1 MVQASGGN
9 YKLKQMK
16 LVIEVSDFPRN
27 HDDIRGRVVLV
38 ACFGGPSHVY
48 IYIYT
53 NMYTLA
59 KKYAGAVS
67 SRSLAKMYRYTQILA
82 FFITS
87 AVRKAFCSAACAR
100 VVTRPVCPQGPLA
113 VLTVVTEWARNL

>member
-1 MVQASGGN
+1 MVQASRGN

-48 IYIYT
+48 I
-53 NMYTLA
+53 YTLA